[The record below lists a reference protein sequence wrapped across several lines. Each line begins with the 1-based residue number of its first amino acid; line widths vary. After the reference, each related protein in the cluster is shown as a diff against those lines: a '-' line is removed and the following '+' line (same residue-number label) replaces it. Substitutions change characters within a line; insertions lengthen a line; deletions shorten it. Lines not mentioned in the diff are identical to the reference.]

1 MTRSSSF
8 ELASPNRPSL
18 AVIDPVAHSFLMEPR
33 LWHKKYEPG
42 IPTSLDYPDRTI
54 PAMLSNS
61 AKRFPDNP
69 AVIFSNTRLT
79 YAQLDDQVNRLATA
93 LQGMGVGEGTRV
105 AIYMPN
111 LPQTVIS
118 FFAVLR
124 LGGVAVMTNPLYTS
138 REIQHQWTDAGV
150 TVAIMLDFLYE
161 GRVKPIREHLGV
173 EHFVI
178 ASIPEYLRFPL
189 NLIAP
194 LKLKRANPP
203 MIAKVSDGPGIYR
216 FKQTIRRTTPNISRD
231 VPAMDDLALL
241 QYTGGT
247 TGVSKGA
254 MLTHR
259 CVSANVVQISR
270 WNTTLKEG
278 EEIMVA
284 CLPFFHIYGLTV
296 VMLHA
301 ANSGLSMVLIP
312 NPRDIGSIVK
322 GIVKNKAT
330 MCPAVPA
337 MYQGINKYPNIE
349 SFDMS
354 SVGVC
359 NSGSAP
365 LPVEVLQE
373 FERLTGAKI
382 TEGYGLTESSPV
394 IHSNPAF
401 GERKIG
407 SIGIPLP
414 DTDVKIVDLEDGV
427 TEVAPG
433 EPGELI
439 AKGPQIFAGYW
450 NRADETAA
458 TLRDGWLYTGDIAQM
473 DEDGFFF
480 IVGRKKDM
488 ILASGYNIYPDEIDR
503 VLMGHPDIL
512 ESATIGVPDEKR
524 GETVK
529 SFVVLHQGHSLSEE
543 DIVAYCKENLAAYK
557 VPRQI
562 EFRDALPKSTVLKI
576 LRRELRDEELAKA

>member
-1 MTRSSSF
+1 
-8 ELASPNRPSL
+8 
-18 AVIDPVAHSFLMEPR
+18 MEPK
-33 LWHKKYEPG
+33 LWHKKYEAG
-42 IPTSLDYPDRTI
+42 VPTSLDYPDRSL
-54 PAMLSNS
+54 PAMLSHS
-61 AKRFPDNP
+61 AARFP
-69 AVIFSNTRLT
+69 SNTAIIFNNKRLT
-79 YAQLDDQVNRLATA
+79 YAELNDQVNRLATA
-93 LQGMGVGEGTRV
+93 LQGMGVGKGTAV

-124 LGGVAVMTNPLYTS
+124 LGAVAVMTNPLYTS

-161 GRVKPIREHLGV
+161 GRVKAIRKELGV
-173 EHFVI
+173 EHYI
-178 ASIPEYLRFPL
+178 IGSIPEYLGFPL

-203 MIAKVSDGPGIYR
+203 MIAKVESGPGIHR
-216 FKQTIRRTTPNISRD
+216 FKATVRNTTPTVTTD
-231 VPAMDDLALL
+231 APALDDLALL

-259 CVSANVVQISR
+259 SVAANVVQISL
-270 WNTTLKEG
+270 WNPSIKEG
-278 EEIMVA
+278 EEVVVA

-296 VMLHA
+296 VMLMA
-301 ANSGLSMVLIP
+301 VNAGVAMVLIP
-312 NPRDIGSIVK
+312 NPRDVGSIVK

-337 MYQGINKYPNIE
+337 MYQGINKFPNVE
-349 SFDMS
+349 SFDLS
-354 SVGVC
+354 TLGVC
-359 NSGSAP
+359 MSGSAP
-365 LPVEVLQE
+365 LPVEVLEE
-373 FERLTGAKI
+373 FERRTGAKI

-394 IHSNPAF
+394 IHSNPCY

-427 TEVAPG
+427 TEKEVG

-439 AKGPQIFAGYW
+439 ASGPQMFAGYW

-458 TLRDGWLYTGDIAQM
+458 TLKNGWLYTGDIAKM

-488 ILASGYNIYPDEIDR
+488 ILASGYNVYPDEIDR

-512 ESATIGVPDEKR
+512 ESATIGIPDEKR

-529 SFVVLHQGHSLSEE
+529 SFVVLHAGHSLSE
-543 DIVAYCKENLAAYK
+543 DDVVAYCKENLAVYK
-557 VPRQI
+557 IPKQI
-562 EFRDALPKSTVLKI
+562 EFRDSLPKSTVLKI
-576 LRRELRDEELAKA
+576 LRRELRDEEMNPGL